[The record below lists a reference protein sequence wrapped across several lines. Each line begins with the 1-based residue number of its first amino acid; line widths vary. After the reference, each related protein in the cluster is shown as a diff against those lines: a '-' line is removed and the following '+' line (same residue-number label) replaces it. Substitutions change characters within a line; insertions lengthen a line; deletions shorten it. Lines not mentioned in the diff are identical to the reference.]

1 MDGTEEHY
9 AKYSKPGGDRQISD
23 DLTFNRNLMK
33 KTNAQNRSSGVET
46 RNRVTGARGD
56 GDRDKGRR
64 RGRASLK
71 NKYK

>member
-1 MDGTEEHY
+1 
-9 AKYSKPGGDRQISD
+9 
-23 DLTFNRNLMK
+23 MK